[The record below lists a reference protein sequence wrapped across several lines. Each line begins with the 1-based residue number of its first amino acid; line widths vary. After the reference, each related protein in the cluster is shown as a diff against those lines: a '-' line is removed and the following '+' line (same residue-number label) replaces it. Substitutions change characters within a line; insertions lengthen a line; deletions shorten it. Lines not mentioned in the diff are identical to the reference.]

1 MSLAPYAMEVARSQ
15 GRRHAEPAHPYR
27 DDYHRDRDRIIHSRA
42 FRRLEAK
49 TQVFTRRFSDHF
61 RNRLTHT
68 LEVAQI
74 ARTIARALGLNE
86 ELCEALALVHD
97 IGHPPFGHAG
107 ERKLDALMGAHGD
120 VFDHNLHA
128 LRMVESFEQR
138 YAAFPGLNLT
148 FEVREGIVKHSRD
161 YRPDAHPEL
170 AEYRLGER
178 PPLEAQ
184 LIDLADEIAY
194 NTADLD
200 DGYEAKLLRPE
211 MMRAEVPVFR
221 SLLDQAVS
229 RYPQA
234 AEKLQF
240 NEALKSLF
248 DRLTSDLI
256 EYTRS
261 QLTANHVA
269 SLEAVRA
276 CPRRLV
282 VFSPAVAE
290 EKRVLQEFLNRRLY
304 QHPQITEE
312 RERAVKM
319 LEELFAFF
327 VQQPERLPRAYAA
340 QAKTQPAHRV
350 ACDYLAGMTD
360 TYVFRVH
367 RDLLGRA
374 KSQPASPSAPVS
386 GGANRGILREH
397 QVITLGVDLAASAEQ
412 TAICKIEWSNGKAVA
427 NEATCGVDDNQL
439 FALIAQVEVGKV
451 GIDVPFG
458 WPDEFVKAVVCHKNR
473 TPWPRAMQE
482 SLRFRETDRVA
493 HEKTNRWPLSVSSD
507 LIGVTAMRAASL
519 FSRLAETGK
528 AIDRTGTGQL
538 VEVYPAAALKIWKFV
553 SKGYKSTKGY
563 EVRCALIREIENRT
577 SRWFDFGRVRTLCEK
592 SDDALDALV
601 AALVARAAALDLCEP
616 IPQETVPQAQREGWI
631 ALPKPD
637 TLDKLA

>member
-240 NEALKSLF
+240 NEALKSLI

-256 EYTRS
+256 EHTRS

-282 VFSPAVAE
+282 AFSPAVAE
-290 EKRVLQEFLNRRLY
+290 EKRVLQEFLYRRLY
-304 QHPQITEE
+304 QHSQITEE

-327 VQQPERLPRAYAA
+327 VQQPERLPRSYAA

-367 RDLLGRA
+367 RDLLGDLA
-374 KSQPASPSAPVS
+374 SQPAS
-386 GGANRGILREH
+386 RLR
-397 QVITLGVDLAASAEQ
+397 
-412 TAICKIEWSNGKAVA
+412 
-427 NEATCGVDDNQL
+427 
-439 FALIAQVEVGKV
+439 
-451 GIDVPFG
+451 
-458 WPDEFVKAVVCHKNR
+458 
-473 TPWPRAMQE
+473 
-482 SLRFRETDRVA
+482 
-493 HEKTNRWPLSVSSD
+493 
-507 LIGVTAMRAASL
+507 
-519 FSRLAETGK
+519 
-528 AIDRTGTGQL
+528 
-538 VEVYPAAALKIWKFV
+538 
-553 SKGYKSTKGY
+553 
-563 EVRCALIREIENRT
+563 
-577 SRWFDFGRVRTLCEK
+577 
-592 SDDALDALV
+592 
-601 AALVARAAALDLCEP
+601 
-616 IPQETVPQAQREGWI
+616 
-631 ALPKPD
+631 
-637 TLDKLA
+637 